1 MILSNGCV
9 NNVTNYQN
17 SVMFYGRDEVI
28 FALEYLYTNKLLKM
42 KKLTFC
48 IIATIMLLSIIP
60 TPVKAAAAAKTV
72 TVVAPET
79 VQTTDVGATQL
90 ARLEKIKAMDLST
103 LSRTEKKELRNEVRA
118 IKSDQDGRGR
128 RGHDGRGGRNYD
140 GRHGG
145 GAVFVMGGG
154 GLLILL
160 LIIILL

>member
-1 MILSNGCV
+1 MATIMILSFV
-9 NNVTNYQN
+9 PSHVRAATKTN
-17 SVMFYGRDEVI
+17 
-28 FALEYLYTNKLLKM
+28 
-42 KKLTFC
+42 
-48 IIATIMLLSIIP
+48 
-60 TPVKAAAAAKTV
+60 TV
-72 TVVAPET
+72 TVIAPET
-79 VQTTDVGATQL
+79 VQSTDVEAAQL
-90 ARLEKIKAMDLST
+90 ARLEEIKAMDMSM

-160 LIIILL
+160 LLIILL